1 MNNVLTETMSETLPT
16 SDAAPR
22 PNAAGAVTL
31 DVRQLLARGES
42 PCGAI
47 EDAAA
52 QVDVGQ
58 SLVLLVP
65 FEPVPLYAKL
75 GRQGFEAQPE
85 FLDDGTWR
93 VTFERVAAPTTD
105 APASLS
111 GCGCSHG

>member
-1 MNNVLTETMSETLPT
+1 MNNVLTETMSETLSAPGVM
-16 SDAAPR
+16 PR
-22 PNAAGAVTL
+22 PSEAGAVTL

-47 EDAAA
+47 EDAAS

-75 GRQGFEAQPE
+75 GQQGFEAQPE
-85 FLDDGTWR
+85 LLDDGTWR
-93 VTFERVAAPTTD
+93 VTFERTAAPTTD
-105 APASLS
+105 APANLS
-111 GCGCSHG
+111 ACGCNHG

>member
-1 MNNVLTETMSETLPT
+1 MNNALTETMSETLPT
-16 SDAAPR
+16 SGVAPH
-22 PNAAGAVTL
+22 PNDTGTLTL

-47 EDAAA
+47 EDAAS

-75 GRQGFEAQPE
+75 GQQGFEAQPE
-85 FLDDGTWR
+85 LLDDGTWR
-93 VTFERVAAPTTD
+93 VTFERVTAPTTD
-105 APASLS
+105 APAHLS
-111 GCGCSHG
+111 GCGCNHG